1 MATKQKWYFK
11 LAGDTIGRGFDS
23 SIVLEVWGISREY
36 CFLHSA
42 HFPVNWDY
50 VKESSYFKMADGRNS
65 SENSVSDTDNA
76 KVSAHNQRV

>member
-1 MATKQKWYFK
+1 MLKFETRSVTYGADLGLSERYFSLFFCERLGLKGMATKQKWYFK

-42 HFPVNWDY
+42 HFPVN
-50 VKESSYFKMADGRNS
+50 
-65 SENSVSDTDNA
+65 
-76 KVSAHNQRV
+76 